1 MAIAKSKKAAVTQNY
16 GTGRRKSS
24 AARVFLRKGTGKITV
39 NGRALEDYFGRKTHQ
54 IIVCQPLELLGIR
67 DKFDLLVTV
76 DGGGHTG
83 QAGAIRLGLA
93 RALIEHDEAGVVK
106 GASDEAANENSFRKQ
121 LRVAGYV
128 TRDARCVERKKVGL
142 VGARKAKQ
150 FSKR

>member
-1 MAIAKSKKAAVTQNY
+1 MAIAKSKKSAVKQNY

-24 AARVFLRKGTGKITV
+24 VARAFLTKGTGKMTI
-39 NGRALEDYFGRKTHQ
+39 NGETLEKYFGRKTHR
-54 IIVCQPLELLGIR
+54 IIVCQPFELLNLG
-67 DKFDLLVTV
+67 DKFDAKITV

-83 QAGAIRLGLA
+83 QAGAIRLA
-93 RALIEHDEAGVVK
+93 ITRALIEYDLADNGAVAG
-106 GASDEAANENSFRKQ
+106 EAANENSFKKQ
-121 LRVAGYV
+121 LRAAGYA